1 MKKVYKAKKGFFKVL
16 AVILVL
22 AFVLPSLAAAAD
34 WIVIS
39 NTLMATVKVVEDTHV
54 AMIEGDKPQYFET
67 LQDAVDAAT
76 GGSKGDPVKIK
87 LLKNIDV
94 QNAPEQPSD
103 KRFIKIEGKHIELN
117 LNGKTITSDGRAIEV
132 HSGSLIIDNGTIEKT
147 SGDTSAAVVVYGHN
161 EQTVNEVTYVK
172 FGKNATVIANY
183 GIAVFD
189 RAGKYA
195 DGVTIEFYGTLTYDD
210 KYAAGHAFHVDG
222 DIKKTGGKAP
232 TILISGATVQ
242 SKGVGVASNGYCNI
256 EIVNSDITGATAVEV
271 KAGDVT
277 IDSATTLT
285 GDVADP
291 TQKPNYNGSS
301 TKGFSIAV
309 VANKSYSKDAND
321 GKHVPIKVSVAAEM
335 DKLNGPIALLRDS
348 EDAQH
353 VVEFI
358 FDNDPTEKLVKGNA
372 VKVYDT
378 NKYQV
383 VDGQLIDLKWEAE
396 NDETDNTLTLTATV
410 NVPSTATFTAS
421 PAQGII
427 KAKDVSFILTA
438 YKQGDGNTWTRID
451 DSAVTITVDGE
462 PVACNTEEDN
472 NPFWYIA
479 QESDVTE
486 DIEMTIGFT
495 FNEPGTYEFELFA
508 VQEKD
513 YTFTQ
518 PGS

>member
-195 DGVTIEFYGTLTYDD
+195 DGVTIEFYGKLTYDD
-210 KYAAGHAFHVDG
+210 QYAAGHAFHVDG
-222 DIKKTGGKAP
+222 DIKKTGGMAP
-232 TILISGATVQ
+232 TIRISGAEIR

-353 VVEFI
+353 EVQFI
-358 FDNDPTEKLVKGNA
+358 FDNDPTEKLITGNA

-383 VDGQLIDLKWEAE
+383 VDGQLIDLKWK
-396 NDETDNTLTLTATV
+396 NGETDNTLTLTATE

-427 KAKDVSFILTA
+427 MAKDVSFILTA
-438 YKQGDGNTWTRID
+438 YKRDDNTWTRID
-451 DSAVTITVDGE
+451 DSAVKITVNGNS
-462 PVACNTEEDN
+462 VACNTKEDN

-479 QESDVTE
+479 QKIDVTKG
-486 DIEMTIGFT
+486 IEMSIGFT
-495 FNEPGTYEFELFA
+495 FNEPGTYKFELFA

>member
-39 NTLMATVKVVEDTHV
+39 NTLTATVEVVEDKYV

-67 LQDAVDAAT
+67 LQDAVDAAE

-87 LLKNIDV
+87 LLKNINV

-103 KRFIKIEGKHIELN
+103 KRFIKIEGQHIKLN
-117 LNGKTITSDGRAIEV
+117 LNGKTITSAGRAIEV
-132 HSGSLIIDNGTIEKT
+132 HSGSLIIDNGTIKKT

-161 EQTVNEVTYVK
+161 GQTVDEVTYVK
-172 FGKNATVIANY
+172 FGNNATVIANY

-189 RAGKYA
+189 RDGKYA
-195 DGVTIEFYGTLTYDD
+195 DGVTIEFYGKLTCDD
-210 KYAAGHAFHVDG
+210 QYAAGHAFHVDG
-222 DIKKTGGKAP
+222 DIKKTSGMAP
-232 TILISGATVQ
+232 TIRISGATVQ

-256 EIVNSDITGATAVEV
+256 KIVNSDITGATAVEV

-309 VANKSYSKDAND
+309 VANKSYSKDAEGN
-321 GKHVPIKVSVAAEM
+321 HVPIKVSVAAEM
-335 DKLNGPIALLRDS
+335 GKLNGQIALLRDS

-353 VVEFI
+353 EVEFI
-358 FDNDPTEKLVKGNA
+358 FDNDPTEKLVTGNA

-396 NDETDNTLTLTATV
+396 NGETDKTLILTAKE

-427 KAKDVSFILTA
+427 MAKDVSFILTA
-438 YKQGDGNTWTRID
+438 YKRDGNKWTRID
-451 DSAVTITVDGE
+451 DVTITVNGNSVD
-462 PVACNTEEDN
+462 CEEDN

-479 QESDVTE
+479 QESDVTK
-486 DIEMTIGFT
+486 DIKMSIGFT
-495 FNEPGTYEFELFA
+495 FNESGTYKFELFA

>member
-117 LNGKTITSDGRAIEV
+117 LNGKTITSAGRAIEV

-147 SGDTSAAVVVYGHN
+147 SGDTSAVVVVYGHN
-161 EQTVNEVTYVK
+161 GQTDNEVTYVK
-172 FGKNATVIANY
+172 FGKDATVNANY

-222 DIKKTGGKAP
+222 DIKKTGGMAP
-232 TILISGATVQ
+232 TIRISGAEIR

-309 VANKSYSKDAND
+309 VANKSYSKDAEGN
-321 GKHVPIKVSVAAEM
+321 HVPINVTVAAEM
-335 DKLNGPIALLRDS
+335 DNLNEPIALLRDS

-396 NDETDNTLTLTATV
+396 NGETDNTLTLTATE

-495 FNEPGTYEFELFA
+495 FNEPGTYKFELFA